1 MIMNCV
7 VCQFRRLFLLKVIG
21 IVTVIF
27 LSLAWAQSEPLNL
40 SLKDAVSLA
49 LKNDNNVEAARII
62 YDASRNDIAK
72 ARAEYYPKLALS
84 GGYSR
89 NSLIN
94 EMTLALPQPIG
105 DKKIQVAPR
114 NPFNVGLTVSG
125 ELFTFGRRPAAVEIA
140 RVGNRSD
147 ELRYGAT
154 RKNIVDM
161 ACRYYFAVVF
171 ADQSLRLLQSEADRF
186 DKIANLVENRFDKGF
201 VSEYE
206 VLQTRF
212 RQENY
217 RSAVIEMTNSLASSR
232 MNLAKI
238 LNMPESQIPPLSDS
252 LDFSL
257 LPVPDASDWQQAFM
271 WREDYLDSENGIARA
286 KSAYRLAKS
295 LYFPTISLYTSYAW
309 RNGNQPDIDEIKGN
323 YAFGIN
329 LNWLIFDGFGRRAEI
344 RRDDC
349 LIKAA
354 GLSSAEHKKTIS
366 TQVKNQFLASQNL
379 RLKLDI
385 QNKSIELAQKAM
397 VIAQKRLEIGDITMM
412 DFLDVENNL
421 ALAELGLLKSKY
433 DYIISL
439 IDIKKVTG
447 YYPELA
453 GD

>member
-40 SLKDAVSLA
+40 SLNDAVSLA

-186 DKIANLVENRFDKGF
+186 DK
-201 VSEYE
+201 
-206 VLQTRF
+206 
-212 RQENY
+212 
-217 RSAVIEMTNSLASSR
+217 NS
-232 MNLAKI
+232 
-238 LNMPESQIPPLSDS
+238 
-252 LDFSL
+252 
-257 LPVPDASDWQQAFM
+257 
-271 WREDYLDSENGIARA
+271 
-286 KSAYRLAKS
+286 
-295 LYFPTISLYTSYAW
+295 
-309 RNGNQPDIDEIKGN
+309 
-323 YAFGIN
+323 
-329 LNWLIFDGFGRRAEI
+329 
-344 RRDDC
+344 
-349 LIKAA
+349 
-354 GLSSAEHKKTIS
+354 
-366 TQVKNQFLASQNL
+366 
-379 RLKLDI
+379 
-385 QNKSIELAQKAM
+385 
-397 VIAQKRLEIGDITMM
+397 
-412 DFLDVENNL
+412 
-421 ALAELGLLKSKY
+421 
-433 DYIISL
+433 
-439 IDIKKVTG
+439 
-447 YYPELA
+447 
-453 GD
+453 